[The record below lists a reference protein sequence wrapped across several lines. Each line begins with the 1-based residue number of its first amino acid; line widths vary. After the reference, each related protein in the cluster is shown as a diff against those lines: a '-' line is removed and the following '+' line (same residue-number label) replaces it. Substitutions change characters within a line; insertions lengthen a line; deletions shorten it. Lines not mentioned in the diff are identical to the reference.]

1 MTLRMD
7 RKTRWNRLG
16 LVAIFLAAIGWKV
29 YLLLR
34 NSIPFNAD
42 EAVVGLMAK
51 HILAGE
57 RPLFFYGQ
65 YYMGSLDAYLVA
77 GGFSLFGV
85 HVWVIRLVQ
94 ILLYTAV
101 ISTSI
106 YLSWI
111 LFHDKKASLLT
122 ALLLAFPAVN
132 LTLYTT
138 VSLGG
143 YNEALLFGNLILIL
157 GWWCQKRLR
166 NQHKTSWLDLILL
179 GLFMGVGLWANGL
192 TLIYSIPVGLV
203 TFYAL
208 INRQINTKRSFSP
221 FLFLVLGIFCGAL
234 PWIMELGY
242 GNGFSLFTELFG
254 SAVAVEGGGWLART
268 GQHILSFFI
277 LGLPATFGLRP
288 PWSVEWLMF
297 LMIPMVFFVWFII
310 FRSVTLQAMKQD
322 DVRNGVIWLALPIL
336 LFSIVFFTTSFGV
349 DPSGRYFLPMMEML
363 YILGG
368 LGLARIPQ
376 QKWASVAIT
385 VMIIFHA
392 GGTLQC
398 AYQNPPGITTQFYA
412 PAQID
417 HSYMPEL
424 IQFLETH
431 NERRGYS
438 TYWIS
443 YPLAFQSDEELIFIP
458 VLPYHTDLQYT
469 SRDNRYE
476 PYNAIVDESD
486 RTAYITSNNGALDEL
501 LEQSFNRMGV
511 SWLDTRIGMY
521 HVYYDLS
528 VNVSPQ
534 ELGLPWISTGQYG
547 SD

>member
-1 MTLRMD
+1 MNRNS
-7 RKTRWNRLG
+7 RWYSIG
-16 LVAIFLAAIGWKV
+16 LFTAFIAAIGWKV
-29 YLLLR
+29 YFLLR
-34 NSIPFNAD
+34 DVFPFNAD
-42 EAVVGLMAK
+42 EAIVGLMAK

-57 RPLFFYGQ
+57 HPLFFYGQ

-85 HVWVIRLVQ
+85 HVWVIRFVQ
-94 ILLYTAV
+94 IMLYAAV
-101 ISTSI
+101 ISTTI

-111 LFHDKKASLLT
+111 LFHDKKATLFT
-122 ALLLAFPAVN
+122 GLLLAFPAVN
-132 LTLYTT
+132 LTLYTS

-166 NQHKTSWLDLILL
+166 QQHRTSWLDFILL
-179 GLFMGVGLWANGL
+179 GFFMGVGLWANGL
-192 TLIYSIPVGLV
+192 TLIYSLPVGAITL
-203 TFYAL
+203 YAL
-208 INRQINTKRSFSP
+208 INRQINIKRSFSP
-221 FLFLVLGIFCGAL
+221 FLFLMLGGFSGAL

-268 GQHILSFFI
+268 GQHILSYFI

-297 LMIPMVFFVWFII
+297 LMIPVAFFVWFII

-322 DVRNGVIWLALPIL
+322 DVRNGVIWLVLPIA

-349 DPSGRYFLPMMEML
+349 DPSGRYFLPMMEIL
-363 YILGG
+363 YIYGG
-368 LGLARIPQ
+368 LGLARVPQ
-376 QKWASVAIT
+376 QKWVPVAIAAM
-385 VMIIFHA
+385 VIFHA

-398 AYQNPPGITTQFYA
+398 AAQNPPGITTQFYA

-424 IQFLETH
+424 IRFLETH

-443 YPLAFQSDEELIFIP
+443 YPLAFLSNEELIFIP
-458 VLPYHTDLQYT
+458 ALPYHTDLQYT
-469 SRDNRYE
+469 SRDNRYD
-476 PYNAIVDESD
+476 PYNTLVGESD
-486 RTAYITSNNGALDEL
+486 RTAYITSNNGVLDQL
-501 LEQSFNRMGV
+501 LEQSFARMGIT
-511 SWLDTRIGMY
+511 WQDTRIGMY
-521 HVYYDLS
+521 HVYYELS
-528 VNVSPQ
+528 GNVSPQ
-534 ELGLPWISTGQYG
+534 DLGLPWASIDQRSY
-547 SD
+547 